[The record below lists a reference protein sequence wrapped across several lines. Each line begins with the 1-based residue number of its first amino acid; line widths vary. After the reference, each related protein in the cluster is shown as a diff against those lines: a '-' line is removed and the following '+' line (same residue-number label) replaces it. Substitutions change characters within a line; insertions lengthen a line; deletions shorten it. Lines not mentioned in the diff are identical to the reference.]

1 LATALLR
8 ARSRAASLP
17 PSYTTCRDTT
27 RRSVTSI
34 PLQFGDDLALK
45 RYMALAVRDMSF
57 RRCQVFL
64 NEGKVI
70 HPRNTAQAVASTFQ
84 NTPQS

>member
-1 LATALLR
+1 
-8 ARSRAASLP
+8 
-17 PSYTTCRDTT
+17 
-27 RRSVTSI
+27 
-34 PLQFGDDLALK
+34 
-45 RYMALAVRDMSF
+45 MALAVRDMSF